1 MEAVG
6 LELSF
11 DAVAGAAAAGSFRI
25 TALNH
30 EVLDNAVEN
39 NAVIEMFLDQAD
51 EVVDGFGS
59 NIGIK
64 LRFHDAAVFHGDS
77 YDRIFLC
84 HHKYP
89 QPGNSGCCFLSVYA
103 GIYCNGKVL
112 GSKEMIRKWTDR
124 DAVVWLSDEKKEIER
139 LKAAG
144 QCCVY
149 VITEQNRDKAAPKT
163 RWCLELDSGQDDLDA
178 QWLYRV
184 WQRHEGI
191 AWEIARTKRLI
202 LREMTEADLDAL
214 YEIQSGED
222 DSPFLE
228 PLFED
233 RDRQLAQIRDEIRYQ
248 YGFYE
253 FGIWIVELAESHTVI
268 GRAGLQL
275 RDGYGEP
282 ELGFV
287 IAPAYRGHGYAQEAC
302 EAVLQ
307 VAREELFFETI
318 RAVVHRDNEKS
329 LRLCKKLGFIVDNKA
344 EKDENPWIFL
354 RKSLK

>member
-1 MEAVG
+1 MAETI
-6 LELSF
+6 LE
-11 DAVAGAAAAGSFRI
+11 
-25 TALNH
+25 
-30 EVLDNAVEN
+30 
-39 NAVIEMFLDQAD
+39 
-51 EVVDGFGS
+51 
-59 NIGIK
+59 
-64 LRFHDAAVFHGDS
+64 
-77 YDRIFLC
+77 
-84 HHKYP
+84 
-89 QPGNSGCCFLSVYA
+89 
-103 GIYCNGKVL
+103 
-112 GSKEMIRKWTDR
+112 TD
-124 DAVVWLSDEKKEIER
+124 
-139 LKAAG
+139 
-144 QCCVY
+144 
-149 VITEQNRDKAAPKT
+149 
-163 RWCLELDSGQDDLDA
+163 
-178 QWLYRV
+178 
-184 WQRHEGI
+184 
-191 AWEIARTKRLI
+191 RLI
-202 LREMTEADLDAL
+202 LREMTEADLNAL

-287 IAPAYRGHGYAQEAC
+287 IAPAYRGHGYAREAC

-318 RAVVHRDNEKS
+318 RAVAHRDNEKS

-354 RKSLK
+354 KKSLK

>member
-1 MEAVG
+1 
-6 LELSF
+6 
-11 DAVAGAAAAGSFRI
+11 
-25 TALNH
+25 
-30 EVLDNAVEN
+30 
-39 NAVIEMFLDQAD
+39 
-51 EVVDGFGS
+51 
-59 NIGIK
+59 
-64 LRFHDAAVFHGDS
+64 
-77 YDRIFLC
+77 
-84 HHKYP
+84 
-89 QPGNSGCCFLSVYA
+89 
-103 GIYCNGKVL
+103 
-112 GSKEMIRKWTDR
+112 MIRKWTDR
-124 DAVVWLSDEKKEIER
+124 DAVVWLSDEKEEIER
-139 LKAAG
+139 LEAAG

-149 VITEQNRDKAAPKT
+149 VITEQNREKAAPKA

-268 GRAGLQL
+268 GRAGLQI

-287 IAPAYRGHGYAQEAC
+287 IAPAYRGHGYAREAC

-307 VAREELFFETI
+307 VVREELFFETI
-318 RAVVHRDNEKS
+318 RAVVQRDNEKS

>member
-1 MEAVG
+1 
-6 LELSF
+6 
-11 DAVAGAAAAGSFRI
+11 
-25 TALNH
+25 
-30 EVLDNAVEN
+30 
-39 NAVIEMFLDQAD
+39 
-51 EVVDGFGS
+51 
-59 NIGIK
+59 
-64 LRFHDAAVFHGDS
+64 
-77 YDRIFLC
+77 
-84 HHKYP
+84 
-89 QPGNSGCCFLSVYA
+89 
-103 GIYCNGKVL
+103 
-112 GSKEMIRKWTDR
+112 MIRKWTDR

-139 LKAAG
+139 QKAAG

-184 WQRHEGI
+184 WQRHEGLP
-191 AWEIARTKRLI
+191 WEIARTKRLI

-287 IAPAYRGHGYAQEAC
+287 IADMVMRGKRVKPCCRLPGKSCFLRQSGQLC
-302 EAVLQ
+302 TG
-307 VAREELFFETI
+307 TI
-318 RAVVHRDNEKS
+318 KNPSGCAKS
-329 LRLCKKLGFIVDNKA
+329 LVL
-344 EKDENPWIFL
+344 
-354 RKSLK
+354 

>member
-1 MEAVG
+1 
-6 LELSF
+6 
-11 DAVAGAAAAGSFRI
+11 
-25 TALNH
+25 
-30 EVLDNAVEN
+30 
-39 NAVIEMFLDQAD
+39 
-51 EVVDGFGS
+51 
-59 NIGIK
+59 
-64 LRFHDAAVFHGDS
+64 
-77 YDRIFLC
+77 
-84 HHKYP
+84 
-89 QPGNSGCCFLSVYA
+89 
-103 GIYCNGKVL
+103 
-112 GSKEMIRKWTDR
+112 MIRKWTDR
-124 DAVVWLSDEKKEIER
+124 DAVVWLSDEKEEIER
-139 LKAAG
+139 LEAAG

-149 VITEQNRDKAAPKT
+149 VITEQNREKAAPKT

-184 WQRHEGI
+184 WQRHEGLP
-191 AWEIARTKRLI
+191 WEIARTKRLI

-275 RDGYGEP
+275 RDGYEEP

-307 VAREELFFETI
+307 DAREELFFETI
-318 RAVVHRDNEKS
+318 RSVVHRDNEKS

-344 EKDENPWIFL
+344 GKDENPWIFL

>member
-1 MEAVG
+1 
-6 LELSF
+6 
-11 DAVAGAAAAGSFRI
+11 
-25 TALNH
+25 
-30 EVLDNAVEN
+30 
-39 NAVIEMFLDQAD
+39 
-51 EVVDGFGS
+51 
-59 NIGIK
+59 
-64 LRFHDAAVFHGDS
+64 
-77 YDRIFLC
+77 
-84 HHKYP
+84 
-89 QPGNSGCCFLSVYA
+89 
-103 GIYCNGKVL
+103 
-112 GSKEMIRKWTDR
+112 MIRKWTDR

-139 LKAAG
+139 LEAAG

-149 VITEQNRDKAAPKT
+149 VITEQNREKAAPKT

-233 RDRQLAQIRDEIRYQ
+233 RDRQLVQIRDEIRYQ

-275 RDGYGEP
+275 RDGYEEP

-287 IAPAYRGHGYAQEAC
+287 IAPA
-302 EAVLQ
+302 

-329 LRLCKKLGFIVDNKA
+329 LRLCKKFGFIVDNKA

>member
-1 MEAVG
+1 
-6 LELSF
+6 
-11 DAVAGAAAAGSFRI
+11 
-25 TALNH
+25 
-30 EVLDNAVEN
+30 
-39 NAVIEMFLDQAD
+39 
-51 EVVDGFGS
+51 
-59 NIGIK
+59 
-64 LRFHDAAVFHGDS
+64 
-77 YDRIFLC
+77 
-84 HHKYP
+84 
-89 QPGNSGCCFLSVYA
+89 
-103 GIYCNGKVL
+103 
-112 GSKEMIRKWTDR
+112 MIRKWTDR

-139 LKAAG
+139 LEAAW
-144 QCCVY
+144 QSCVY
-149 VITEQNRDKAAPKT
+149 MITEQNRDKASPKT

-191 AWEIARTKRLI
+191 AWKIARTKRLI

-275 RDGYGEP
+275 RDRLWRAGAW
-282 ELGFV
+282 F
-287 IAPAYRGHGYAQEAC
+287 RNCAC
-302 EAVLQ
+302 VP
-307 VAREELFFETI
+307 RTW
-318 RAVVHRDNEKS
+318 
-329 LRLCKKLGFIVDNKA
+329 LCAGSV
-344 EKDENPWIFL
+344 
-354 RKSLK
+354 

>member
-1 MEAVG
+1 
-6 LELSF
+6 
-11 DAVAGAAAAGSFRI
+11 
-25 TALNH
+25 
-30 EVLDNAVEN
+30 
-39 NAVIEMFLDQAD
+39 
-51 EVVDGFGS
+51 
-59 NIGIK
+59 
-64 LRFHDAAVFHGDS
+64 
-77 YDRIFLC
+77 
-84 HHKYP
+84 
-89 QPGNSGCCFLSVYA
+89 
-103 GIYCNGKVL
+103 
-112 GSKEMIRKWTDR
+112 MIRKWTDR

-139 LKAAG
+139 LEAAG

-268 GRAGLQL
+268 GRAGLQ
-275 RDGYGEP
+275 
-282 ELGFV
+282 
-287 IAPAYRGHGYAQEAC
+287 
-302 EAVLQ
+302 
-307 VAREELFFETI
+307 I
-318 RAVVHRDNEKS
+318 RARLWRAGAWFRNCCLRTADMVMRGKHVKPCCRLSGKSCFLRQSGQLCTGTMKNPSGCAKS
-329 LRLCKKLGFIVDNKA
+329 LVL
-344 EKDENPWIFL
+344 
-354 RKSLK
+354 